1 MLKSLLSDFSGYTP
15 RRRITGLHGESES
28 VSRSVMSL
36 HFHGLRCTRLLCPW
50 DSPGVNTGVGC
61 HAFLQGIFP
70 TQGANPCLLHYR
82 WILYY
87 LSHQSHGNY
96 MFNFGRNCHTA
107 FYHSCTILHSHRQGT
122 WVPGSPH
129 SPQHMLFSV
138 MFLNNSQ
145 SIKWERCLIA
155 VLICLSLMISDV
167 EHLPMYLLASVCLL
181 QRNAY

>member
-1 MLKSLLSDFSGYTP
+1 MEEFGRGISPAIQWLRIHTFSAEG
-15 RRRITGLHGESES
+15 I
-28 VSRSVMSL
+28 
-36 HFHGLRCTRLLCPW
+36 RCHPW
-50 DSPGVNTGVGC
+50 LGNWDPTLAHNSPDKNTGVGC

-70 TQGANPCLLHYR
+70 TQGANPGLLHYR

-87 LSHQSHGNY
+87 LSHQSHGNS

-122 WVPGSPH
+122 WVPVSPH